1 MFEEETKQFNARLE
15 GNMKEYRTEVYRLY
29 PDKAQ
34 KDAICKKFDL
44 ADSGF
49 NKLAMVVNAL
59 ASNGN
64 DRTKLETAISEY
76 PLASLLDETEA
87 HSVRNTVKKLIPK
100 LVSGEISAILP
111 RNRYRN
117 TKTLEVMAS
126 PAPAAQV
133 MIDGVGVVR
142 LAFHRPLPDNAR
154 VFRVTLK
161 SDCCGERFY
170 LMYSYYFEHAGV
182 APHPINPDLVLGI
195 DYKQD
200 GLYVDSDGNSGGYP
214 GFRQKGREKLC
225 RYRENTKHFQ
235 KGSHRWKK
243 HQSRLAKYEQ
253 HIENQRADWQYKK
266 AEELAESCDAV
277 CRETLDFKS
286 MIQAD
291 PRLAAKIY
299 DNDLLTF
306 SRRLSQKMEQ
316 QGKRVIQISRYFP
329 SSQICSYCG
338 NNFGP
343 HALDEHSFCCPYCG
357 AWIDRDVNAARNIKE
372 EGLRLMQAA

>member
-1 MFEEETKQFNARLE
+1 
-15 GNMKEYRTEVYRLY
+15 MKEYRTEEYRFY

-34 KDAICKKFDL
+34 KDAIGRKIDL
-44 ADSGF
+44 ADDAF
-49 NKLAMVVNAL
+49 DELAPVANIL
-59 ASNGN
+59 ASDGS
-64 DRTKLETAISEY
+64 DRTRIEAAINGY
-76 PLASLLDETEA
+76 RFAALLDDVEA
-87 HSVRNTVKKLIPK
+87 RAVRNTVKKLIPK
-100 LVSGEISAILP
+100 LVSGEIPAIFP

-117 TKTLEVMAS
+117 TKTLEVMA
-126 PAPAAQV
+126 ALTPAAQV

-182 APHPINPDLVLGI
+182 APHPINPDQVIGI

-214 GFRQKGREKLC
+214 GFRQKARDKLF
-225 RYRENTKHFQ
+225 RYRENVKQF
-235 KGSHRWKK
+235 KPGSRRWRK
-243 HQSRLAKYEQ
+243 HQSRLVKYER
-253 HIENQRADWQYKK
+253 HIENQRDDWQYKK
-266 AEELAESCDAV
+266 AEELANSCDAV

-286 MIQAD
+286 MIEAN
-291 PRLAAKIY
+291 PRLAPKIY
-299 DNDLLTF
+299 DNDLPSF
-306 SRRLSQKMEQ
+306 SRRLTQKMEQ

-343 HALDEHSFCCPYCG
+343 HALNENGFHCPYCG
-357 AWIDRDVNAARNIKE
+357 TWIDRDLNAARNIRE
-372 EGLRLMQAA
+372 EGLRLMQSA